1 MKTVPVAIVAAVVM
15 VLAVGGFLLH
25 RAQAGV
31 NKIALADE
39 PKGVT
44 VVQAKT
50 TTYRDKRRYVGTLEP
65 YLDAKVG
72 PQLASGYV
80 GTVLVRPGALVK
92 RNDVVATID
101 CRNAS
106 AANQAVSMQ
115 ARALQ
120 EREKAASREAA
131 RMSELLDGGY
141 ASPNEVEQK
150 QASALAE
157 AAQIQSLLAQ
167 ASGKSLEVNDC
178 VLRSPF
184 DGEVASRFV
193 DPGWFVRPGSA
204 VVEVVDRS
212 VVRLTAD
219 VPEIDFEAVAIGTA
233 VKFKVLATGQLLE
246 GSIVRRSPAAD
257 PSTRTIHFEV
267 ELENSKREI
276 PVGTTAEIF
285 VEVGKPMPA
294 TEIPLLAGTVRGDK
308 ASLFVIKNNV
318 AEKKSVKV
326 LGEAGSSIFV
336 DPKDLPPGAHVVTQ
350 GKSLLSNNDRV
361 TAKLDGEAP
370 PHPAASSG
378 EPKPVTPKAAEVKP

>member
-1 MKTVPVAIVAAVVM
+1 MKSIPIAIVGVVVM
-15 VLAVGGFLLH
+15 VLAAGGYLLH
-25 RAQAGV
+25 RAEAGV
-31 NKIALADE
+31 NKIALSEE

-44 VVQAKT
+44 VVAAKA
-50 TTYRDKRRYVGTLEP
+50 TTYRDRRRYIGTLEA

-80 GTVLVRPGALVK
+80 GTVLVRPGAVVK

-120 EREKAASREAA
+120 EREKAASREVA

-141 ASPNEVEQK
+141 ASPNEVELK
-150 QASALAE
+150 QAGAAAE

-167 ASGKSLEVNDC
+167 ASGKSLEVSDC
-178 VLRSPF
+178 VLRAPF
-184 DGEVASRFV
+184 DGEVAARFV
-193 DPGWFVRPGSA
+193 DPGWFVKPGA
-204 VVEVVDRS
+204 PVVEIVDRS

-219 VPEIDFEAVAIGTA
+219 VPEIDFEAVGAGTA
-233 VKFKVLATGQLLE
+233 VKFHVLATNQDLE
-246 GSIVRRSPAAD
+246 GTIVRRAPAAD

-267 ELENSKREI
+267 ELENAKRDI

-285 VEVGKPMPA
+285 VDVGKPAPA
-294 TEIPLLAGTVRGDK
+294 TEIPLLAGTIRGDK
-308 ASLFVIKNNV
+308 ASLFVIKDNV

-326 LGEAGSSIFV
+326 LGELGASIYI
-336 DPKDLPPGAHVVTQ
+336 DPKDLAAGARVVTQ
-350 GKSLLSNNDRV
+350 GKSLLANNDRV
-361 TAKLDGEAP
+361 TAKLEGDA
-370 PHPAASSG
+370 
-378 EPKPVTPKAAEVKP
+378 K

>member
-1 MKTVPVAIVAAVVM
+1 MKTVPVAIVVAVVL

-44 VVQAKT
+44 VVQAKPT
-50 TTYRDKRRYVGTLEP
+50 TFRDKRRYVGTLEP

-80 GTVLVRPGALVK
+80 GAVLVRPGATVK

-106 AANQAVSMQ
+106 AANQAVAMQ

-120 EREKAASREAA
+120 EREKAATREAA

-150 QASALAE
+150 QAAALAE
-157 AAQIQSLLAQ
+157 GAQIQSLLAQ
-167 ASGKSLEVNDC
+167 ASSKSLEVNDC
-178 VLRSPF
+178 VLRAPF
-184 DGEVASRFV
+184 DGEVAARFV
-193 DPGWFVRPGSA
+193 DPGWFVRPGAS
-204 VVEVVDRS
+204 VVEIVDRS

-219 VPEIDFEAVAIGTA
+219 VPEIDFDAVAIGTA
-233 VKFKVLATGQLLE
+233 VKFHVLATGQDLE

-267 ELENSKREI
+267 ELENGKRDI

-285 VEVGKPMPA
+285 VDVGKPAPA

-308 ASLFVIKNNV
+308 ASIFVIKNNV

-326 LGEAGSSIFV
+326 LGELGASIFI
-336 DPKDLPPGAHVVTQ
+336 DPKDLEAGAHVVTQ

-361 TAKLDGEAP
+361 TAKLEGTMP
-370 PHPAASSG
+370 
-378 EPKPVTPKAAEVKP
+378 